1 MVLLYSTQVDRRYS
15 WMKRT
20 LLKYE
25 EESSAIFPHEWS
37 MPERLCVEFC
47 HMTKYVYVFV
57 LINMYF
63 MYNLCMYVITYVCTY
78 VCMYIT
84 DACIYIYIYIYIYMY
99 LYMYG
104 YK

>member
-47 HMTKYVYVFV
+47 HMTKYVHVFV
-57 LINMYF
+57 LINLYF
-63 MYNLCMYVITYVCTY
+63 MLYVCTY
-78 VCMYIT
+78 ICMYI
-84 DACIYIYIYIYIYMY
+84 CMYVYNRCMYMY
-99 LYMYG
+99 IYMYG